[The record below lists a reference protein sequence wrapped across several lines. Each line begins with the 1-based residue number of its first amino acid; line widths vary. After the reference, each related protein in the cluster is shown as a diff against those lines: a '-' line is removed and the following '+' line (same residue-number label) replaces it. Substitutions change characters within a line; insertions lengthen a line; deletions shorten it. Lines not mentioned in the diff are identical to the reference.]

1 MQNITTNQE
10 NKGRKGKAEHAVA
23 FCQKKRK
30 AKKKTKIKKKRKK
43 IKGNPDWF
51 LKWIKSTDTQ

>member
-10 NKGRKGKAEHAVA
+10 TKGRKGKEEHAVA

-30 AKKKTKIKKKRKK
+30 AKKKPKLKKKGKK
-43 IKGNPDWF
+43 
-51 LKWIKSTDTQ
+51 LKETLIDS

>member
-10 NKGRKGKAEHAVA
+10 TKGRKGKAEHAVA

-30 AKKKTKIKKKRKK
+30 AKKTTKIKKKKGKK
-43 IKGNPDWF
+43 
-51 LKWIKSTDTQ
+51 LKETLIDS

>member
-10 NKGRKGKAEHAVA
+10 TKGRKGKAEHAVA

-30 AKKKTKIKKKRKK
+30 AKKTTKIKKKKGKK
-43 IKGNPDWF
+43 
-51 LKWIKSTDTQ
+51 LKETLIDSWNE